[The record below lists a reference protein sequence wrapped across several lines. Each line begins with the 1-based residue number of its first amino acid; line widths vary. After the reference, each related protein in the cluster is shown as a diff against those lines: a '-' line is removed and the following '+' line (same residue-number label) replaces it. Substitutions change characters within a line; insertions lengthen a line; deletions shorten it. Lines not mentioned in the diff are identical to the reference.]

1 MPCAWGGVCIFIVAG
16 VVMQQQ
22 MSRGGHF
29 PRGEESSVSS
39 YPMVDEEPVKQRESD
54 FVVVT
59 SFGTMTGKVE

>member
-1 MPCAWGGVCIFIVAG
+1 MAG